1 MNLLNKISNIF
12 RKKEESF
19 NIVDT
24 DIHVLKSEFSS
35 SEYIMEG
42 CISEFPTIVSL
53 TNYDVKAAYGLVL
66 LDDIAY
72 KNLNSYLITKLQRSS
87 STFTLNEVEK
97 LTLENHKYLIKIE
110 KDFNGILFSFVTD
123 DAIFL
128 KDIIN
133 LKIQPPPPWIAT
145 NLEPK
150 GFLFPQGK
158 EEYYWNTFW
167 LRFYEKLDPIELENY
182 LKEYDVP
189 SKWVEYFQIMNN
201 KLT

>member
-1 MNLLNKISNIF
+1 MF

-19 NIVDT
+19 SIVDT
-24 DIHVLKSEFSS
+24 DIHVLKSEFNN

-66 LDDIAY
+66 LDDITY
-72 KNLNSYLITKLQRSS
+72 KSLSSYLITKLRRSFD
-87 STFTLNEVEK
+87 TFTLNKVEK
-97 LTLENHKYLIKIE
+97 LTLENHKYFIKID
-110 KDFNGILFSFVTD
+110 KNFNGILFSFITD
-123 DAIFL
+123 DALFL
-128 KDIIN
+128 KDMIY

-150 GFLFPQGK
+150 DFLFPQGK
-158 EEYYWNTFW
+158 DEYYWNTFW
-167 LRFYEKLDPIELENY
+167 LRFYEKLDSIELENY

-189 SKWVEYFQIMNN
+189 STWVEYFEIIN
-201 KLT
+201 